1 MLWSSAGN
9 KSSEDEDE
17 SAPSPLEQELE
28 DLSQQLALIEALE
41 ARNEAQLD
49 SFVDEEDQWNSLEPE
64 EQVMLDSKATIEARM
79 EVLAEEMVQLWMG
92 QKSMDG

>member
-1 MLWSSAGN
+1 MLWSSDGN
-9 KSSEDEDE
+9 KSSEDEEE